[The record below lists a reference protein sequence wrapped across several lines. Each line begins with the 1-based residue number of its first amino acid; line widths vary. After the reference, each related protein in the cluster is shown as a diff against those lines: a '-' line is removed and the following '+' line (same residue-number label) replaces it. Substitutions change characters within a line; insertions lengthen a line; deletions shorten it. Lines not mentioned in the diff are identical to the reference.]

1 MHFSTDHPASYNF
14 LTDFLKQLGSRRNR
28 ASAFKTGRSKAKI
41 NDFDLSDDESK
52 HGAAKKRVS
61 FLKTQR
67 GGSPLE
73 STSLKDAPEKH
84 RPDTITGGP
93 SDHTPSP
100 AASVDRG
107 DSADRSGGDHAS
119 LWSTSLS
126 RQTSDVN
133 SPAPKSPST
142 SPFDDGGDEAVS
154 RTSPPGDSQEERHSV
169 GDQERPNS
177 GSPELRPGPVDAAST
192 GRSERGFI
200 NISFCYFMYQVFY
213 TFTVLADAFI
223 HATGK

>member
-1 MHFSTDHPASYNF
+1 MYFGTNYPASYISP
-14 LTDFLKQLGSRRNR
+14 TDFLKQLGSRRNR
-28 ASAFKTGRSKAKI
+28 ASAFKTGRSKARF

-73 STSLKDAPEKH
+73 STSLEDA
-84 RPDTITGGP
+84 
-93 SDHTPSP
+93 PSP
-100 AASVDRG
+100 AASVDRGG

-133 SPAPKSPST
+133 SPAPKSPLT
-142 SPFDDGGDEAVS
+142 SQSDGGADDAVS
-154 RTSPPGDSQEERHSV
+154 RTSPPGDSQEERHSD
-169 GDQERPNS
+169 GDQERPNT
-177 GSPELRPGPVDAAST
+177 GSPKLRPFTVDTPTS
-192 GRSERGFI
+192 GRSEK
-200 NISFCYFMYQVFY
+200 SV
-213 TFTVLADAFI
+213 
-223 HATGK
+223 H